1 MSIELDLLFSF
12 MAQEDLTKVSTEELA
27 KRAKLMKVAV
37 WMIGISMIL
46 MTISGIILSIKKGF
60 SAMSVSSIGFLPL
73 VIIFSAQLKK
83 INEELKTRTD
93 RA

>member
-1 MSIELDLLFSF
+1 
-12 MAQEDLTKVSTEELA
+12 MAQEDLTKVSTEELT

-46 MTISGIILSIKKGF
+46 MVISGIILSIRKGF
-60 SAMSVSSIGFLPL
+60 SAMSVSAIGFLPL

-83 INEELKTRTD
+83 LTKN
-93 RA
+93 